1 MFTVDS
7 EHLIFTEY
15 TFRVKIGLYTMMKR
29 RKERTYTQ
37 KGKQRNYVR
46 NVFFLVT
53 HQNYVLILSQLL
65 IITFGV
71 LVLVP
76 LFNFSFELSLTTAG
90 IRYLSL
96 STFPRFILNPVSIF
110 FFVLNF
116 LILSV
121 FIMFEDFF
129 LKEYFY
135 LKHHKLKIRGFS
147 LLYSSAMLTFKAI
160 TSFNI
165 RYFLTVWILM
175 ISFNLPLLVFALRN
189 STILRYLIFETSSQ
203 IIWGLVLGVYLTAVL
218 FVNRKQGFLLKKH
231 ALWNVVQGITFIL
244 LYIMALIIMILLIS
258 LFVPRMY
265 AIAAFMSLLNHM
277 NQFYS
282 ILLFVVSVS
291 LHYALYMILNSKSL
305 ELPEEE
311 VINQPK
317 MTLRFFLAA
326 PSRKLFAL
334 LLVMLLSFNLYA
346 YIGILR
352 NGSLLQ
358 AISFDQ
364 ITVTSHRGYSYNFPE
379 NTLVAIERAIE
390 VYTDYVEVDVRVT
403 LDDEF
408 VLLHDDNLRR
418 TTGVN
423 QSISQ
428 VSVETATAL
437 DAGIW
442 LHEQFRGTT
451 IPTLREALELT
462 KGRVGLNLDLK
473 LTENQSYVIPDLVAL
488 IDEFDMQYQV
498 VLTSTCL
505 SCLEIAKELNPN
517 LQTGYITYR
526 ITPALLANPL
536 IDMMSMRS
544 TFVTQSIVEQIHQA
558 DKKILVWTVNSR
570 GEIERMS
577 RLGVNSIITDRPS
590 YAKEVL
596 FELTA
601 DQYIISLLKII
612 LN

>member
-1 MFTVDS
+1 
-7 EHLIFTEY
+7 
-15 TFRVKIGLYTMMKR
+15 
-29 RKERTYTQ
+29 
-37 KGKQRNYVR
+37 
-46 NVFFLVT
+46 
-53 HQNYVLILSQLL
+53 
-65 IITFGV
+65 
-71 LVLVP
+71 
-76 LFNFSFELSLTTAG
+76 
-90 IRYLSL
+90 
-96 STFPRFILNPVSIF
+96 
-110 FFVLNF
+110 
-116 LILSV
+116 
-121 FIMFEDFF
+121 MFEDYF

-135 LKHHKLKIRGFS
+135 LKHHKMKIRGFS
-147 LLYSSAMLTFKAI
+147 IFYSSARLTFKSI
-160 TSFNI
+160 FTTNI
-165 RYFLTVWILM
+165 RYFLNVWVLM
-175 ISFNLPLLVFALRN
+175 ISFNLPLLIFALRN
-189 STILRYLIFETSSQ
+189 NPLLRYLISETSPQ
-203 IIWGLVLGVYLTAVL
+203 IIWGFVLVVYIMSVL
-218 FVNRKQGFLLKKH
+218 FVNRRHWLLLKKH
-231 ALWNVVQGITFIL
+231 TLWNIVQGITFII
-244 LYIMALIIMILLIS
+244 LYVLVLIIMILLIS

-265 AIAAFMSLLNHM
+265 AIAAFISVLSQM
-277 NQFYS
+277 NQFFS
-282 ILLFVVSVS
+282 VLLFVVSVS
-291 LHYALYMILNSKSL
+291 LHYALYMILNSESL

-311 VINQPK
+311 MMEQPK
-317 MTLRFFLAA
+317 ITLKSFLAS
-326 PSRKLFAL
+326 PTRKLFTFMLTL
-334 LLVMLLSFNLYA
+334 LLLFNLYA
-346 YIGILR
+346 YLGILR

-358 AISFDQ
+358 AISFDK
-364 ITVTSHRGYSYNFPE
+364 ITVTSHRGYSYNYPE

-428 VSVETATAL
+428 VPSETATAL

-442 LHEQFRGTT
+442 LNEQFSGTT

-488 IDEFDMQYQV
+488 IDEFDMQYQI

-526 ITPALLANPL
+526 ITPILLANPS

-570 GEIERMS
+570 AEIERMS